1 MAEKQI
7 LRCAQ
12 DDKEVQILRC
22 AQDDKEVQIPRVARD
37 DNPPELLKSPASSA
51 LGARSCLLEPC
62 SLSTSR
68 FAFGAN
74 HVERF

>member
-1 MAEKQI
+1 MAEK
-7 LRCAQ
+7 
-12 DDKEVQILRC
+12 QILRC

-37 DNPPELLKSPASSA
+37 DNPPELLKSPSSSA
-51 LGARSCLLEPC
+51 LGARSCLLEPF